1 MDFKPVVFYIGNE
14 QYGVDIKIVRGI
26 EKTIPIVPIP
36 NSNPIIKG
44 IINLRGDIIPICSLR
59 RKFGMQ
65 DKAYDDNT
73 KFIIVQTDTLLLG
86 IEIDRVG
93 DIQNIEET
101 DIFDIP
107 KIVLSKDTDYYNKV
121 ISKGEKLIIMLDIN
135 KLMTEAEMEALEKTI
150 SSMEA

>member
-65 DKAYDDNT
+65 DIVYDDNT
-73 KFIIVQTDTLLLG
+73 KYIIVKTETLLLG
-86 IEIDRVG
+86 IEVDAVG
-93 DIQNIEET
+93 DIQNVEET
-101 DIFDIP
+101 DIFDVP
-107 KIVLSKDTDYYNKV
+107 KIVLSKDTDYYSKIINK
-121 ISKGEKLIIMLDIN
+121 GGQLIIMLDIN
-135 KLMTEAEMEALEKTI
+135 KLMTDAEMEALEKAI
-150 SSMEA
+150 SSLEG